1 MCLQILLHTM
11 KEWFGHSN
19 CQSTFFFVIRK
30 RRIQK
35 WFLPILPL
43 IQSQGE
49 KILNKSLLRERSM
62 IVQIGFHL
70 LEHFLRGLDC
80 QSPLLLFCGGWLIKV
95 GGENLGEIF
104 AVCHFRVF
112 ALHQPSVER
121 FRNQSAEI
129 FHRFHE
135 VISFFHSIHLP
146 VQQWPERCPVGHSPR
161 KVSPQSCQEL
171 CNELSQKLLQY
182 QSSHPE
188 TPEASRI
195 PAA

>member
-80 QSPLLLFCGGWLIKV
+80 QSPLLLFCGGWLLDFIAPARIQQRKKTINYKREARRV
-95 GGENLGEIF
+95 NREREARGYNYKC
-104 AVCHFRVF
+104 AVCGRTDADYPNLQFRYCSRCQGYHCFCEDHINNHIHFT
-112 ALHQPSVER
+112 S
-121 FRNQSAEI
+121 
-129 FHRFHE
+129 
-135 VISFFHSIHLP
+135 
-146 VQQWPERCPVGHSPR
+146 
-161 KVSPQSCQEL
+161 
-171 CNELSQKLLQY
+171 
-182 QSSHPE
+182 
-188 TPEASRI
+188 
-195 PAA
+195 